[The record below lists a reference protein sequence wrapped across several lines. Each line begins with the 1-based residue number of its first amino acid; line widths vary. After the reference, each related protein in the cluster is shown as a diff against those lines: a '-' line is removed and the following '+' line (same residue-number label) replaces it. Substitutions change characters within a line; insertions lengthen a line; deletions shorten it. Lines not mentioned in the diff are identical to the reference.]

1 MGKNAKAQ
9 PVPGV
14 ILAGRPIMRFSQALQ
29 LAVQTNLEHPSSQR
43 RTFLFAVLVGVVGA
57 RCLAMLPV
65 LLWKLSALS
74 PTSLCA
80 LASKCSRLCSDQSLC
95 ASKIPRDSSKI
106 TPTFNSQPVPLGK
119 FTSKSRSDPALPI
132 HLGSTCSP
140 TRLVHV
146 EAIADLQRRGF
157 SVSPCPEPSD
167 DIDRKHWSPR
177 QNVMIWT
184 QSFRSKAKLKGSI

>member
-1 MGKNAKAQ
+1 
-9 PVPGV
+9 
-14 ILAGRPIMRFSQALQ
+14 MRFSQALQ
-29 LAVQTNLEHPSSQR
+29 LAVQTNLKHLSSQR

-65 LLWKLSALS
+65 LLWNLSALS
-74 PTSLCA
+74 PISLCA
-80 LASKCSRLCSDQSLC
+80 LASQCSRLCSDQSLC

-106 TPTFNSQPVPLGK
+106 TPTFNSQPLPLRK

-146 EAIADLQRRGF
+146 EAIADLQAKLPAHLRPHSGSGGGF
-157 SVSPCPEPSD
+157 SVSPFPEPSD
-167 DIDRKHWSPR
+167 DIDRTHWSQR

-184 QSFRSKAKLKGSI
+184 QSFRSKAKLNGSI